1 MGRSPRDV
9 SLCALEAELLEGGE
23 NAKRLMLGRGDML
36 TLAAASALSGL
47 SVHAL
52 SRRRRANLVLALPF
66 GVGRRAYRYP
76 AFQFENAVRDA
87 MPALLA
93 LFGRNRVWQ
102 LCDFLLHSEPLL
114 QGNMPLDLLRRG
126 QLSDVLRAASAA
138 ALLEQGAH

>member
-1 MGRSPRDV
+1 
-9 SLCALEAELLEGGE
+9 
-23 NAKRLMLGRGDML
+23 ML

-52 SRRRRANLVLALPF
+52 SRQRCANLVLVLALPF

-87 MPALLA
+87 IPALLA
-93 LFGRNRVWQ
+93 LFGRDRVWQ
-102 LCDFLLHSEPLL
+102 LCDFLLHAEPLL
-114 QGNMPLDLLRRG
+114 QGNIPLDLLRRG
-126 QLSDVLRAASAA
+126 QLSDVLRVASSA

>member
-1 MGRSPRDV
+1 M
-9 SLCALEAELLEGGE
+9 LEAGDDS
-23 NAKRLMLGRGDML
+23 KRLMLGRGDML

-52 SRRRRANLVLALPF
+52 SRRRCANLVLALPF

-87 MPALLA
+87 IPALLA
-93 LFGRNRVWQ
+93 LFGRDRVWQ
-102 LCDFLLHSEPLL
+102 LCDFLLHAEPLL
-114 QGNMPLDLLRRG
+114 QGNIPLDLLRRG
-126 QLSDVLRAASAA
+126 QLSDVLRVAGAA